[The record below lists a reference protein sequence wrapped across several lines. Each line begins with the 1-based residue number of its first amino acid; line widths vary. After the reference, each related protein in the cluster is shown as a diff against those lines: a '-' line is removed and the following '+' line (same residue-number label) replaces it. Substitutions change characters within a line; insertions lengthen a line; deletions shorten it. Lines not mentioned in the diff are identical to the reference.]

1 MSELTTVARPYAR
14 AAFEFAVSNN
24 KIEAWS
30 TMLFFAAEVAQDAT
44 MAKILTRDKA
54 PKELA
59 DLFLNVCGDQLDEN
73 GQNFIK
79 VLAENG
85 RLSVLPRITQLFSD
99 LETEYKKEIDAD
111 VVSAYALSKVQL
123 NELSISLEK
132 RLARKVNLNCS
143 IDKCLIAGMVI
154 TAGDLVI
161 DSTASGQLSRL
172 SHTLQS

>member
-24 KIEAWS
+24 NIEAWS
-30 TMLFFAAEVAQDAT
+30 AMLFFVSEVAQDAT
-44 MAKILTRDKA
+44 MANILTCDKA
-54 PKELA
+54 PQELA
-59 DLFLNVCGDQLDEN
+59 NLFLSVCDDQLDEH

-85 RLSVLPRITQLFSD
+85 RLSVLPRVAQLYVE
-99 LETEYKKEIDAD
+99 LETEYNKEIDAD
-111 VVSAYALSKVQL
+111 VVSAYALSKTQKI
-123 NELSISLEK
+123 ELSKSLEK

-143 IDKCLIAGMVI
+143 IDKSLIAGMVI

-161 DSTASGQLSRL
+161 DSTTIGQLTRL
-172 SHTLQS
+172 SNTLQS

>member
-24 KIEAWS
+24 NVAAWS
-30 TMLFFAAEVAQDAT
+30 DMLIFVSQVAQDAT
-44 MAKILTRDKA
+44 VAKILTRDTA
-54 PKELA
+54 PQELA
-59 DLFLNVCGDQLDEN
+59 ELFINICADQLDEN

-85 RLSVLPRITQLFSD
+85 RLSVLPRVAQLFAD
-99 LETEYKKEIDAD
+99 LETEYKQEIDAD
-111 VVSAYALSKVQL
+111 VVSAYALSKTQQNQL
-123 NELSISLEK
+123 SKSLEK

-143 IDKCLIAGMVI
+143 IDKSLIAGMVI

-161 DSTASGQLSRL
+161 DSTASGQLIRL
-172 SHTLQS
+172 SNTLQS

>member
-30 TMLFFAAEVAQDAT
+30 AMLFFASEVAQDAT

-54 PKELA
+54 PQELA
-59 DLFLNVCGDQLDEN
+59 DLFISICDDQLDSK

-79 VLAENG
+79 LLAENG
-85 RLSVLPRITQLFSD
+85 RLSVLPRVAQLYAE
-99 LETEYKKEIDAD
+99 LETEYNKEVDVE
-111 VVSAYALSKVQL
+111 VVSAYVLSKKQQT
-123 NELSISLEK
+123 ELSKSLEK

-143 IDKCLIAGMVI
+143 IDKSLIAGMVI
-154 TAGDLVI
+154 SAGDLVI

>member
-14 AAFEFAVSNN
+14 AAFEFAVNN
-24 KIEAWS
+24 NNIEAWS
-30 TMLFFAAEVAQDAT
+30 AMLFFAAEVAQDAT
-44 MAKILTRDKA
+44 MANILTRDKA
-54 PKELA
+54 PQELA
-59 DLFLNVCGDQLDEN
+59 NLFISVCDDQLDEN
-73 GQNFIK
+73 GQNLIK

-85 RLSVLPRITQLFSD
+85 RLSVLPRVAQLYAD

-111 VVSAYALSKVQL
+111 VVSAYALSKAQK

-143 IDKCLIAGMVI
+143 IDKALIAGMVI

-161 DSTASGQLSRL
+161 DSTASGQLTRL